1 MCVSM
6 MWLLKPGFTASK
18 SLLYRE
24 GRSLPSNPEIFHVNL
39 GMYKLVADAF
49 LSIQVTPASVFL
61 DSTSSSTPTFQFFR
75 NSNQIPGH
83 TQMPCVRKEERL
95 FPLQKATLKTDTSKS
110 NSSKFKH
117 KILSWFLD
125 FAFPF
130 IPSTDMF

>member
-1 MCVSM
+1 MCVCVCENM
-6 MWLLKPGFTASK
+6 MLLLKPGFMASK

-24 GRSLPSNPEIFHVNL
+24 GRSLPSSPEIFHVNL
-39 GMYKLVADAF
+39 EMYKLVTDA

-83 TQMPCVRKEERL
+83 IQMPCVRKEERL

-110 NSSKFKH
+110 NYSKYKH
-117 KILSWFLD
+117 KILLGF
-125 FAFPF
+125 
-130 IPSTDMF
+130 